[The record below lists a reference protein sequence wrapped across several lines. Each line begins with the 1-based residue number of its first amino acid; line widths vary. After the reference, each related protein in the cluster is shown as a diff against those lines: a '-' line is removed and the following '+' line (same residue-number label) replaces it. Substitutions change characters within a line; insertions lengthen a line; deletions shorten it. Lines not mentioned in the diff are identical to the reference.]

1 MEAAPTESRSSQSRY
16 RPSGG
21 IGRSI
26 VAAIALTVGLA
37 CARQATIRATQPIQ
51 SLDERRQQLF
61 VLPPDFQGP
70 VMVIYDQTDG
80 LKPTPVNG
88 TIVYEVPRDGIVRT
102 VLPEEVLAGSQ
113 VKFVYRSRSAL
124 LQYHTCTQMRLEGL
138 ASDGAGVCWLAIQ
151 VGSSA
156 MPDHAVYIIT
166 DWTGI
171 PANYNRGARMLDSLF
186 FGGPSGSS
194 SSKFKWQEPKPAP
207 VGKSA

>member
-1 MEAAPTESRSSQSRY
+1 M
-16 RPSGG
+16 
-21 IGRSI
+21 IGDGQNDGYP
-26 VAAIALTVGLA
+26 VGAVRGDLH
-37 CARQATIRATQPIQ
+37 RLPFPGEG
-51 SLDERRQQLF
+51 DG
-61 VLPPDFQGP
+61 VLYDVLEDLQHP
-70 VMVIYDQTDG
+70 VG
-80 LKPTPVNG
+80 VNG
-88 TIVYEVPRDGIVRT
+88 ELGQLRRDVFPDPDVP
-102 VLPEEVLAGSQ
+102 LPRAWRADAQRFGDEWLEVL
-113 VKFVYRSRSAL
+113 
-124 LQYHTCTQMRLEGL
+124 QMRLEGL